1 MNRKAKK
8 MGKVGDALVKA
19 ARALYNSV
27 PIFLGVIL
35 LIGLINAIIPKT
47 SYATLF
53 SKNIILDSIIGSG
66 IGSVLIGNPITSYI
80 LGGEFLAQGVSLVA
94 VTAFI
99 VAWVTVGV
107 VQMPAESL
115 LLGKRFAIF
124 RNATSFVLSVIVA
137 IITVFIIGLI

>member
-1 MNRKAKK
+1 MNDIKQSVK
-8 MGKVGDALVKA
+8 KA
-19 ARALYNSV
+19 AKILWRSA
-27 PIFLGVIL
+27 PILVGVVL
-35 LIGLINAIIPKT
+35 LVSLANTLIPK
-47 SYATLF
+47 SAYASVF
-53 SKNIILDSIIGSG
+53 SRIPFLDSFIGSAL
-66 IGSVLIGNPITSYI
+66 GSILAGNPVTSYI
-80 LGGEFLAQGVSLVA
+80 LGGEMLQQGVSLVA

>member
-1 MNRKAKK
+1 MGKAK
-8 MGKVGDALVKA
+8 DALTKA
-19 ARALYNSV
+19 AKALYNST
-27 PIFLGVIL
+27 PMFLGVIL
-35 LIGLINAIIPKT
+35 LIGLANALIPK
-47 SYATLF
+47 SAYAALF

-66 IGSVLIGNPITSYI
+66 IGGLLVGNPITSYI

-124 RNATSFVLSVIVA
+124 RNATSFVLSIIVA
-137 IITVFIIGLI
+137 IITIFIMGLI

>member
-1 MNRKAKK
+1 MGKAKEAVSK
-8 MGKVGDALVKA
+8 AGKAI
-19 ARALYNSV
+19 YNNIPV
-27 PIFLGVIL
+27 FLGIIL
-35 LIGLINAIIPKT
+35 LIGLVNAMIPRT
-47 SYATLF
+47 AYAALF
-53 SKNIILDSIIGSG
+53 SNNIVSDSIIGSG

-99 VAWVTVGV
+99 VAWVTVGI

-115 LLGKRFAIF
+115 LLGRRFAIL

-137 IITVFIIGLI
+137 IITVFVMGLI

>member
-1 MNRKAKK
+1 VNRKAKK